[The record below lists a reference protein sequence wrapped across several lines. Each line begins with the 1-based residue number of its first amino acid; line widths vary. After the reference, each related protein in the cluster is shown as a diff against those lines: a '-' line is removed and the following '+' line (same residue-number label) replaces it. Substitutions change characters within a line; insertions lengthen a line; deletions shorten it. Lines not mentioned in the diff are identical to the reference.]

1 MILQQFDDDID
12 IITTPAHMAKVWAA
26 IDKGYTGF
34 LERLLKPSD
43 LGVGDLS
50 GLGRVVKTT
59 KTSKKDPSALLEH
72 FKKALERFEKNSP
85 SYKAFFHAEA
95 FEEYQLSKGSFKP
108 ELGRKCPIMRHTLNS
123 KSRELLEWRKRYNM
137 TPSTELLDVF
147 ANVLDF
153 AGEFIDDTDL
163 HKFAKVEKLDA
174 IDFDTIED
182 DEECRINGVV
192 GMGIKSD
199 VLHNLNPAL
208 FPARDRRSLL
218 GFYLLSDQENFGL
231 PSGSSEFIMYD
242 PERTF
247 KNGSIYASHSFW
259 YPYALFTLY
268 SLRLYRLLKRDLTPL
283 GVALDDEFRFV
294 YTASF
299 LKQVTGLEEAKIKS
313 FLARDVI
320 GEQEEDYA

>member
-1 MILQQFDDDID
+1 MILQQFDDDIA
-12 IITTPAHMAKVWAA
+12 IITTSAHIAKVWDALE
-26 IDKGYTGF
+26 KGYAAY
-34 LERLLKPSD
+34 LKRLLRPAD
-43 LGVGDLS
+43 LGIGGLS
-50 GLGRVVKTT
+50 ALGKVK
-59 KTSKKDPSALLEH
+59 KTSKDSKDDPTALMAH
-72 FKKALERFEKNSP
+72 FKKALERFERESP
-85 SYKAFFHAEA
+85 SYKEFFHPEA
-95 FEEYQLSKGSFKP
+95 FEEFQLSKGSFKP

-123 KSRELLEWRKRYNM
+123 KSPELLEWRKRYNL

-153 AGEFIDDTDL
+153 AEDFIDDTDAA
-163 HKFAKVEKLDA
+163 KFSKIDTLPA
-174 IDFDTIED
+174 IDFSTIED

-192 GMGIKSD
+192 GMGIKSE
-199 VLHNLNPAL
+199 VLHKLDPAL

-218 GFYLLSDQENFGL
+218 GLYLLSDQENFNL

-242 PERTF
+242 PERKF

-268 SLRLYRLLKRDLTPL
+268 SLRLYRLLKRDLAAL
-283 GVALDDEFRFV
+283 GVALDDSFRFV

-299 LKQVTGLEEAKIKS
+299 LKQVTGLEEEKIKS

-320 GEQEEDYA
+320 GEYEEDYA